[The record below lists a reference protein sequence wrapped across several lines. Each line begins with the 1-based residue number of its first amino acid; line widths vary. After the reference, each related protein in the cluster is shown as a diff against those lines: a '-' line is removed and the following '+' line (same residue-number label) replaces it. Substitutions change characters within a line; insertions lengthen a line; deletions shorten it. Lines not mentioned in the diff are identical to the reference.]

1 MAALRGSISRLIS
14 DSNSKNRAAQLVFC
28 RGITSKLFVKG
39 ISFTTTEKS
48 LKDAFTQFGEVV
60 EAKII
65 MKKDRTRSKGYG
77 YVTFSATD
85 DAQKA
90 LIDMNGKLVDGRVI
104 SVDYV
109 YNTPKL
115 RGAPNAEADG

>member
-1 MAALRGSISRLIS
+1 MAALRGSISRFIS
-14 DSNSKNRAAQLVFC
+14 DSNLKSRAAQLVFF

-48 LKDAFTQFGEVV
+48 LKDAFTQFGKVV

-85 DAQKA
+85 EAQKA

-104 SVDYV
+104 SVDFV
-109 YNTPKL
+109 YNTPKQ
-115 RGAPNAEADG
+115 RGPPKAEADG